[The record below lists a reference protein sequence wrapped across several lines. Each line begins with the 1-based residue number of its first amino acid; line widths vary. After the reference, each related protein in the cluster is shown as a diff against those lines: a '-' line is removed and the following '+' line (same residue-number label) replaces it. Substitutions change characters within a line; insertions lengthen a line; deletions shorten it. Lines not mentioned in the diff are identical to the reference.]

1 MNIYK
6 IGGGKIGSNYLKELN
21 SKPYACCSMCT
32 VSKESIFY
40 ELELKKGYSY
50 NRKLQDET
58 VLVYLQKGE
67 LLINYGVGKIAR
79 LGPNQLFLLPKN
91 LEAICTPAHDAHAVA
106 CILNSIDLKVCDS
119 YSQGMLE
126 KQMEA
131 LNDTLQ
137 RNKFLCS
144 LACKDMLV
152 QFFKT
157 LTKAFAENIACL
169 HFQHIKRQELFLYLH
184 MCYSLKELVF
194 FFYPIMNH
202 GSDFQEFVMAN
213 YQDIRDVKELAEK
226 ANMSVS
232 TFSRKFKDTFN
243 DTAQHWL
250 LARRAEAVLYDIVR
264 TNDTFT
270 EIAERHSFSS
280 PAYLS
285 NFCKQRFGKTPAT
298 LRKHWGLSTEI
309 IDFIDFIE

>member
-6 IGGGKIGSNYLKELN
+6 NGGVELDYIKEFD
-21 SKPYACCSMCT
+21 SKPYACCHMCT
-32 VSKESIFY
+32 VPKESIFY
-40 ELELKKGYSY
+40 ELDLKKEFSY

-67 LLINYGVGKIAR
+67 LLINYGVGKSAR
-79 LGPNQLFLLPKN
+79 LSSNHLFLLPKN
-91 LEAICTPAHDAHAVA
+91 LQAVCVPSHDARAIA
-106 CILNSIDLKVCDS
+106 CVLNGTDLKVCDS

-126 KQMEA
+126 KQMET
-131 LNDTLQ
+131 LSDTLH

-144 LACKDMLV
+144 LICEDLLV

-157 LTKAFAENIACL
+157 LTKAFSRGIACL

-184 MCYSLKELVF
+184 MCYSLEELVY
-194 FFYPIMNH
+194 FFYPIMNYDN
-202 GSDFQEFVMAN
+202 DFQEFVMAN
-213 YQDIRDVKELAEK
+213 YHDIRDVKELAEK

-298 LRKHWGLSTEI
+298 LRKHWGLHTDVKDI
-309 IDFIDFIE
+309 VDLL